1 MGPGTQNMH
10 IWPVLKDPDFSK
22 NLDFLEG
29 RGYKIDAP
37 IYVLTSGTD
46 LDRFEMKNCTIP
58 QLCSN
63 WVKKKVCPFFI
74 F

>member
-22 NLDFLEG
+22 NPDFFEG

-37 IYVLTSGTD
+37 IYIYIYIYYIHMA
-46 LDRFEMKNCTIP
+46 DRFIIP
-58 QLCSN
+58 ASG
-63 WVKKKVCPFFI
+63 
-74 F
+74 